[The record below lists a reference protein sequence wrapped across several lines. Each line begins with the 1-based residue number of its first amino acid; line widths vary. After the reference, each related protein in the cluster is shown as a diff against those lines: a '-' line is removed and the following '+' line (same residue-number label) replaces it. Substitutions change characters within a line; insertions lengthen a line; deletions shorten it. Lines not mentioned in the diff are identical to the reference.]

1 MNPNPVTAA
10 SLVEALERLP
20 IVRMIGGTP
29 LLALRLFEEEVPRAE
44 LFAKAEW
51 INPGGSVKDPRRRMP
66 HLQGVPGT

>member
-10 SLVEALERLP
+10 SLAEALERLP

-44 LFAKAEW
+44 L
-51 INPGGSVKDPRRRMP
+51 
-66 HLQGVPGT
+66 